1 MGFGEATE
9 RVDLLVGFLG
19 PIGRGAFAGL
29 WRVVG
34 PLGRLALMIG
44 LVEPDALVSL
54 GDEGTDILVAIVDVV
69 EASGVAYASRACRG
83 KKEK

>member
-34 PLGRLALMIG
+34 TLGRLALMIE
-44 LVEPDALVSL
+44 LVEPDAHASL
-54 GDEGTDILVAIVDVV
+54 GDEGTDILVAIFDVV
-69 EASGVAYASRACRG
+69 EASEVAYASRARRG

>member
-9 RVDLLVGFLG
+9 RVDLVVGFLG
-19 PIGRGAFAGL
+19 PIGRGALAGL

-34 PLGRLALMIG
+34 PLDRLALMIG
-44 LVEPDALVSL
+44 LVEPDALASL